1 MQDFKNI
8 TAVVLAGGRK
18 RFSLSEFFHQLED
31 LFFYKELYFRI
42 GYKSLKRVRVKEN
55 GGNSFKPM
63 VEYILKTLSC
73 TDCVNRILVVGPE
86 KEMWEKLNPE
96 LLAQSRIELIQQKES
111 FGRNVKT
118 GYDRAGLKHVLFVT
132 ADSPS
137 TKACDIE
144 EFIGIC
150 QQLHDQYDLIYPVVK
165 ESLLIPYYKLFP
177 RPFFRMKPDNIYPF
191 DYIKENDFREDGR
204 IGFRITSMA
213 FVNLQHVSVERIDE
227 AYNLRKFYRQ
237 SSRTKLKKIFGNNLL
252 SIYRR
257 GLKMSEIE
265 KMISDYEGLSMKIVG
280 LSRPGTAL
288 DIDSTRDKRIFA
300 KMRLK
305 K

>member
-1 MQDFKNI
+1 
-8 TAVVLAGGRK
+8 
-18 RFSLSEFFHQLED
+18 
-31 LFFYKELYFRI
+31 
-42 GYKSLKRVRVKEN
+42 
-55 GGNSFKPM
+55 
-63 VEYILKTLSC
+63 
-73 TDCVNRILVVGPE
+73 
-86 KEMWEKLNPE
+86 
-96 LLAQSRIELIQQKES
+96 
-111 FGRNVKT
+111 
-118 GYDRAGLKHVLFVT
+118 
-132 ADSPS
+132 
-137 TKACDIE
+137 
-144 EFIGIC
+144 
-150 QQLHDQYDLIYPVVK
+150 
-165 ESLLIPYYKLFP
+165 
-177 RPFFRMKPDNIYPF
+177 
-191 DYIKENDFREDGR
+191 
-204 IGFRITSMA
+204 MA